1 MRLTQFKTNLIFMKA
16 TLYRFL
22 QTAFLGA
29 VLLLWSLNASAQDRR
44 LTGKITG
51 TDGPVPGA
59 NVVLKG
65 TQTGTSTDANGDF
78 TINVR
83 GNNPVLVV
91 SAIGFKTQEINVGN
105 RSSLNISLED
115 DATALSEV
123 VVTGYSTEN
132 RRDVTGAV
140 STVKPAQ
147 LKVVPSTN
155 VEQQLQGR
163 VAGVTVIT
171 NGQPGTSS
179 QVRVRGFGSFG
190 GNQPLYVVDGV
201 PTQNI
206 QYLAPDDIE
215 STTVLKDAASASIY
229 GARAASGVIVLTTK
243 KGQRRAQKLSISYDG
258 VYGATDPG
266 KSLPI
271 LNPQQQADWT
281 WQARKND
288 IYQAGGTVG
297 PDSFTGLAGGQY
309 GSGQT
314 PVLPDYILVGNRSG
328 LQASAVDL
336 TAEAAKYNVNSANG
350 AIYNVIPANKA
361 GTNWY
366 KEITRV
372 APLMRHN
379 LGFSGGTETSR
390 FYISLGMQQQ
400 SGIVIFN
407 EFSRYTLRANTEFDI
422 TKKLRFGENFQLAYI
437 RTKGILGGVGSIFG
451 NGTNNNSS
459 AASDENEVLSA
470 FRMPPII
477 PVYNSFGGYAGTA
490 APGFNNPRNPVA
502 DRTARA
508 NDNSFNVNGFGNAYL
523 EYDLLPSLTLRS
535 SLGGNYFTNFFNS
548 YGRVQYENSENNT
561 TYTYSEGGGYGLAWT
576 FTNTATFKQKFG
588 LHDVFALGGIEALNT
603 GAGRN
608 INGSGQNPFSTDPNY
623 VTISTTTPG
632 ATRNVNSGY
641 GLGNKFYSLFGQV
654 RYTYNDKYIVTGVI
668 RRDGSSQFAASD
680 RYGVFPAGSA
690 AWRISSEEFMKNL
703 PWVSDLKIRGGYGIM
718 GNSNYLN
725 ATNQYNL
732 YGGGAGQGYDINGT
746 NNSIASGFFRSQI
759 GNPAA
764 KWESSVTSNIGL
776 DGAFF
781 NNKLEVV
788 LDFWRKDTKDLL
800 FPLAL
805 PGVVGVRSNAP
816 YVNIA
821 SMRNQGIDILVT
833 NRGNIAG
840 DLGYEVTGIAS
851 FLDNKI
857 TAIAPS
863 VPYFTGGGTRLGT
876 PVVRNEPGHALSSF
890 YGYKVIGL
898 FNSKEEVASAPT
910 QSGAGPGR
918 FRFQDTNGDGK
929 IDDQDRQYLGSP
941 IPKVTG
947 SITLTL
953 RYKGFDLNT
962 NLYAALGNQ
971 IFNNQRWFTD
981 FYPSFTG
988 AAVSARVLNSW
999 LPTNTNTTVPIFE
1012 SASNFSTNTQA
1023 NSYYVE
1029 NGSYAR
1035 MQYLNLG
1042 YTFPAAMLN
1051 RVNLN
1056 RLRLSVSATNLF
1068 TITKYSGLDPGVGG
1082 SADQNFGID
1091 IGNYPVQRGYNV
1103 GLSFGF

>member
-1 MRLTQFKTNLIFMKA
+1 MKA
-16 TLYRFL
+16 TFYRFL

-29 VLLLWSLNASAQDRR
+29 VLLLGSLKASAQDRQV
-44 LTGKITG
+44 TGKITG
-51 TDGPVPGA
+51 NDGPVPGA
-59 NVVLKG
+59 NIVLKG
-65 TQTGTSTDANGDF
+65 TQTGTSSDASGNF
-78 TINVR
+78 KITVR
-83 GNNPVLVV
+83 GTNPVLVI
-91 SAIGFKTQEINVGN
+91 SAIGTKTQEVAVGN
-105 RSSLNISLED
+105 QTNVNVTLED

-147 LKVVPSTN
+147 LKVVPSAN

-206 QYLAPDDIE
+206 QYISPDDIE

-243 KGQRRAQKLSISYDG
+243 KGQRRAQKLSVSYDG
-258 VYGATDPG
+258 LFGATDPG

-271 LNPQQQADWT
+271 LNPQEQADWT

-288 IYQAGGTVG
+288 LYQAGTT
-297 PDSFTGLAGGQY
+297 PDATSFAGIAGGQY
-309 GSGQT
+309 GSGLT
-314 PVLPDYILVGNRSG
+314 PVLPDYLLVGSRSG
-328 LQASAVDL
+328 LAASQVDL
-336 TAEAAKYNVNSANG
+336 TAEAAKYNVNPANG

-361 GTNWY
+361 GTDWY
-366 KEITRV
+366 GAITRV
-372 APLMRHN
+372 APMMRHS
-379 LGFSGGTETSR
+379 LGFSGGTESSR
-390 FYISLGMQQQ
+390 FYVSLAMQKQA
-400 SGIVIFN
+400 GIVIFN
-407 EFSRYTLRANTEFDI
+407 DFSRYTLRANTEFDI

-437 RTKGILGGVGSIFG
+437 SNKGVLGGVGNQLG
-451 NGTNNNSS
+451 NATNNNSS
-459 AASDENEVLSA
+459 SSSDENEVLTA
-470 FRMPPII
+470 FRTPPII
-477 PVYNSFGGYAGTA
+477 PIYNSFGGYAGTA
-490 APGFNNPRNPVA
+490 APGFNNPHNAVA
-502 DRTARA
+502 DRTANA
-508 NDNSFNVNGFGNAYL
+508 NNGNFNIYGFGNAYL
-523 EYDLLPSLTLRS
+523 EYDVIPSLTLRS
-535 SLGGNYFTNFFNS
+535 SIGGTYFTNYYNS

-561 TYTYSEGGGYGLAWT
+561 TYTYSEGSGYGLAWT

-588 LHDVFALGGIEALNT
+588 RHDVFALGGIEALNN
-603 GAGRN
+603 GLGRN
-608 INGSGQNPFSTDPNY
+608 ISGSGQNPFSTDPNY
-623 VTISTTTPG
+623 VTINTTTPG
-632 ATRNVNSGY
+632 ATRQVGSNY
-641 GLGNKFYSLFGQV
+641 YLGNKFYSLFAQA
-654 RYTYNDKYIVTGVI
+654 RYTYNDKYILTGVI
-668 RRDGSSQFAASD
+668 RRDGSSQFAASN
-680 RYGVFPAGSA
+680 RYGVFPAVSA
-690 AWRISSEEFMKNL
+690 AWRLSSEEFMKNL
-703 PWVSDLKIRGGYGIM
+703 PWVSDLKVRGGYGIM
-718 GNSNYLN
+718 GNSNYLS

-732 YGGGAGQGYDINGT
+732 YGGGAGQGYDIAGT
-746 NNSIASGFFRSQI
+746 NGSIASGFYRSQI

-764 KWESSVTSNIGL
+764 KWESSITSNIGI
-776 DGAFF
+776 DGSFF

-788 LDFWRKDTKDLL
+788 LDLWQKDTKDLL
-800 FPLAL
+800 YPLTL
-805 PGVVGVRSNAP
+805 PGVVGVRSSAP
-816 YVNIA
+816 YKNVA
-821 SMRNQGIDILVT
+821 SMSNKGIDILVT
-833 NRGNIAG
+833 NRGTISG
-840 DLGYEVTGIAS
+840 DLTYEVTGIAS
-851 FLDNKI
+851 FLSNKI
-857 TAIAPS
+857 TAIDPS
-863 VPYFTGGGTRLGT
+863 VPYFTAGGTRLST
-876 PVVRNEPGHALSSF
+876 NVVRNQPGYALSSF

-898 FNSKEEVASAPT
+898 FNSKEEVAAAPT
-910 QSGAGPGR
+910 QDGAAPGR
-918 FRFQDTNGDGK
+918 FRYADTNGDGK
-929 IDDQDRQYLGSP
+929 INDDDRQFLGNP
-941 IPKVTG
+941 IPKFTG

-953 RYKGFDLNT
+953 KYKGFDLNT
-962 NLYAALGNQ
+962 NLYASLGNK

-988 AAVSARVLNSW
+988 AAVSGRVKDSW
-999 LPTNTNTTVPIFE
+999 LPTHTNTTVPIFE

-1042 YTFPAAMLN
+1042 YTFPAVVLN
-1051 RVNLN
+1051 KVNLS

>member
-1 MRLTQFKTNLIFMKA
+1 MKA
-16 TLYRFL
+16 SFYRFL
-22 QTAFLGA
+22 QTAFLGT

-51 TDGPVPGA
+51 VDGPVPGA

-65 TQTGTSTDANGDF
+65 TQTGTSTDADGNYSLN
-78 TINVR
+78 IR
-83 GNNPVLVV
+83 GANPVLVV
-91 SAIGFKTQEINVGN
+91 SAIGFKTQEFNVGN
-105 RSSLNISLED
+105 RTAVNITLED

-147 LKVVPSTN
+147 LKVVPSAN

-206 QYLAPDDIE
+206 QYISPDDIE
-215 STTVLKDAASASIY
+215 TTTVLKDAASASIY

-243 KGQRRAQKLSISYDG
+243 KGQRRAQKLSVSYDG
-258 VYGATDPG
+258 LFGANDPG

-271 LNPQQQADWT
+271 LNPQEQADWA

-288 IYQAGGTVG
+288 KYQAGEPLG
-297 PDSFTGLAGGQY
+297 PDSFTNIAGGQY
-309 GSGQT
+309 GQGQT
-314 PVLPDYILVGNRSG
+314 PVLPDYLLVGNRAG
-328 LQASAVDL
+328 VAASTVDL
-336 TAEAAKYNVNSANG
+336 AAEQAKYNINPANG
-350 AIYNVIPANKA
+350 AIYNVIPSNKA

-372 APLMRHN
+372 APLMRHS
-379 LGFSGGTETSR
+379 LGFSGGSETSR
-390 FYISLGMQQQ
+390 FYVSLSMLKQA
-400 SGIVIFN
+400 GIVIN
-407 EFSRYTLRANTEFDI
+407 NDFSRYNLRANTEFDI
-422 TKKLRFGENFQLAYI
+422 TKKLRFGENFQVSYI
-437 RTKGILGGVGSIFG
+437 KTRGILGGTG
-451 NGTNNNSS
+451 NQLGNSTNNNSS
-459 AASDENEVLSA
+459 SSADENEVLSA

-477 PVYNSFGGYAGTA
+477 PVYNAFGGYAGTA

-502 DRTARA
+502 DRQA
-508 NDNSFNVNGFGNAYL
+508 NANNSNSNIYGFGNLYL
-523 EYDLLPSLTLRS
+523 EYDVIPSLTLRS
-535 SLGGNYFTNFFNS
+535 SIGGNYFSNYFNS

-561 TYTYSEGGGYGLAWT
+561 TYTYNEGSGYGLAWT

-603 GAGRN
+603 GLGRGV
-608 INGSGQNPFSTDPNY
+608 NGSGQNPFSQDPNY

-632 ATRNVNSGY
+632 ATRGVGSFY
-641 GLGNKFYSLFGQV
+641 GLGNKFYSLFAQA
-654 RYTYNDKYIVTGVI
+654 RYTFNDRYILTGVV
-668 RRDGSSQFAASD
+668 RRDGSSQFAATN
-680 RYGVFPAGSA
+680 RYGVFPAVSA
-690 AWRISSEEFMKNL
+690 AWRLSSEEFMKNL
-703 PWVSDLKIRGGYGIM
+703 PWVSDLKVRGGYGIM
-718 GNSNYLN
+718 GNSNYLS
-725 ATNQYNL
+725 ATNQFNL

-746 NNSIASGFFRSQI
+746 NNAIASGFFRSQI

-764 KWESSVTSNIGL
+764 KWESSITSNIGI
-776 DGAFF
+776 DGSFF

-800 FPLAL
+800 YPLSL
-805 PGVVGVRSNAP
+805 PGVVGVRSSAP

-821 SMRNQGIDILVT
+821 SMRNQGIDLLIT
-833 NRGNIAG
+833 TRGNVVG

-863 VPYFTGGGTRLGT
+863 VPYFYAGGTRLST
-876 PVVRNEPGHALSSF
+876 NVVRNEPGHDLSSF

-898 FNSKEEVASAPT
+898 FNSKEEVAAAPT

-918 FRFQDTNGDGK
+918 FRYADTNGDGK
-929 IDDQDRQYLGSP
+929 INDDDRQYLGSP

-953 RYKGFDLNT
+953 KYKGFDLNT
-962 NLYAALGNQ
+962 NLYASLGNK

-981 FYPSFTG
+981 FYASFTG
-988 AAVSARVLNSW
+988 GAVSTRVKDSW
-999 LPTNTNTTVPIFE
+999 LPTNTNTTVPIYE
-1012 SASNFSTNTQA
+1012 SASNFSTQTQS

-1029 NGSYAR
+1029 NGSYGR

-1051 RVNLN
+1051 KVNLS
-1056 RLRLSVSATNLF
+1056 RLRISASATNLF
-1068 TITKYSGLDPGVGG
+1068 TITKYTGLDPAVGG

-1091 IGNYPVQRGYNV
+1091 VGNYPVTRGYNV

>member
-1 MRLTQFKTNLIFMKA
+1 MKA
-16 TLYRFL
+16 SFYRFL

-78 TINVR
+78 AINVR
-83 GNNPVLVV
+83 GANPVLVV
-91 SAIGFKTQEINVGN
+91 SAIGFKTQEIQVGN
-105 RSSLNISLED
+105 RSTVNVTIED

-123 VVTGYSTEN
+123 VVTGYTTEN

-163 VAGVTVIT
+163 VSGVTVIT

-179 QVRVRGFGSFG
+179 QIRVRGFGSFG

-206 QYLAPDDIE
+206 SFLAPDDIE

-229 GARAASGVIVLTTK
+229 GARAASGVIVLTTR
-243 KGQRRAQKLSISYDG
+243 KGTRNAQKLSISYDG
-258 VYGATDPG
+258 LYGVTDPG

-271 LNPQQQADWT
+271 LNPQEQADWF

-288 IYQAGGTVG
+288 IAQGTY
-297 PDSFTGLAGGQY
+297 PTNDFLSISNGQY
-309 GSGQT
+309 GSGPT
-314 PVLPDYILVGNRSG
+314 PVLPDYLLVGSRSG
-328 LQASAVDL
+328 LKASEVDL
-336 TAEAAKYNVNSANG
+336 TAEAAKYNINPANG
-350 AIYNVIPANKA
+350 PIYNVIPANKE
-361 GTNWY
+361 GTDWW
-366 KEITRV
+366 KAITRI

-379 LGFSGGTETSR
+379 LGFSGGTASSR
-390 FYISLGMQQQ
+390 FYIGLGMQQQ
-400 SGIVIFN
+400 AGVIIYN
-407 EFSRYTLRANTEFDI
+407 DYSRYDLRANTEFDV

-437 RTKGILGGVGSIFG
+437 KTRGILGGVGNQFG
-451 NGTNNNSS
+451 NATNNNSS
-459 AASDENEVLSA
+459 SSADENEILSA

-477 PVYNSFGGYAGTA
+477 PIYNSFGGYAGTA

-502 DRTARA
+502 DRTANA
-508 NDNSFNVNGFGNAYL
+508 NNSNFNIVGFGNAYL
-523 EYDLLPSLTLRS
+523 EYDVIPSLTLRS
-535 SLGGNYFTNFFNS
+535 SIGGNYYTNYNNG

-561 TYTYSEGGGYGLAWT
+561 TYTYNEGAGYGLSWT
-576 FTNTATFKQKFG
+576 FTNTAAFKQKFG
-588 LHDVFALGGIEALNT
+588 IHDVFVLGGIEALNT
-603 GAGRN
+603 GAGRGL
-608 INGSGQNPFSTDPNY
+608 NGSGQNPFSTDPNY

-632 ATRNVNSGY
+632 ATRQVNSGY
-641 GLGNKFYSLFGQV
+641 GLGNKFFSLFAQA
-654 RYTYNDKYIVTGVI
+654 RYTFNDKYIITGVV
-668 RRDGSSQFAASD
+668 RRDGSSQFAAAN
-680 RYGVFPAGSA
+680 RYGVFPAVSA
-690 AWRISSEEFMKNL
+690 AWRLSSEDFMKNL

-718 GNSNYLN
+718 GNSNFLN

-776 DGAFF
+776 DASFF
-781 NNKLEVV
+781 NNKVEFY

-800 FPLAL
+800 YQLAL
-805 PGVVGVRSNAP
+805 PGVVGVRSGAP
-816 YVNIA
+816 YSNVA
-821 SMRNQGIDILVT
+821 SMRNQGIDITLIT
-833 NRGNIAG
+833 RGNVVG
-840 DLGYEVTGIAS
+840 DLGYEITGIGS
-851 FLDNKI
+851 FLSNQI
-857 TAIAPS
+857 VGIAPG
-863 VPYFTGGGTRLGT
+863 VPYFGGGGTRLST
-876 PVVRNEPGHALSSF
+876 TVVRNEPGHALSSF

-898 FNSKEEVASAPT
+898 FNSQAEVDAAPT

-918 FRFQDTNGDGK
+918 FRYADTDGNGK
-929 IDDQDRQYLGSP
+929 IDDADRQYLGSP
-941 IPKVTG
+941 IPKFTG

-953 RYKGFDLNT
+953 KYKGFDLNT
-962 NLYAALGNQ
+962 NLYASLGGQ

-988 AAVSARVLNSW
+988 AAVSGRVKNSW
-999 LPTNTNTTVPIFE
+999 LPTNMNTTIPIYE
-1012 SASNFSTNTQA
+1012 SASNFSTNTQS

-1029 NGSYAR
+1029 NGSYGR

-1042 YTFPAAMLN
+1042 YTFPASLISRAKLD
-1051 RVNLN
+1051 

-1068 TITKYSGLDPGVGG
+1068 TITKYTGLDPAVGG
-1082 SADQNFGID
+1082 AADTNFGID
-1091 IGNYPVQRGYNV
+1091 VGNYPIQRGYNV